1 MTLQVRT
8 FRIREEGAATS
19 GWPGGAGAG
28 PAEDESAVSTFLRSV
43 QVERVET
50 AFAEGAW
57 HLLVVYRDRKDQEE
71 AAQIAS
77 AVAAALRDW
86 RHSAAAR
93 ETMDASAVLSD
104 ALLEKVALA
113 VPTTTIELAE
123 LQDGSRREPGPFA
136 SEIVQV
142 VRRALAELT

>member
-8 FRIREEGAATS
+8 FSIRDGAAEVS
-19 GWPGGAGAG
+19 GSEPGGAD
-28 PAEDESAVSTFLRSV
+28 DERAVSTFLRAV

-50 AFAEGAW
+50 AYADGAW
-57 HLLVVYRDRKDQEE
+57 RLLVIYRDRKDQEE

-86 RHSAAAR
+86 RAAAAAR
-93 ETMDASAVLSD
+93 ENRQAGQILSNE
-104 ALLEKVALA
+104 LLEKVALA

-123 LQDGSRREPGPFA
+123 LQDGNRRDPGPFA

-142 VRRALAELT
+142 VRRALSDLT

>member
-8 FRIREEGAATS
+8 FRIREGDAEAS
-19 GWPGGAGAG
+19 GNPAGAGAKT
-28 PAEDESAVSTFLRSV
+28 AEDERAVSAFLRSV

-50 AFAEGAW
+50 AYADGAW
-57 HLLVVYRDRKDQEE
+57 RLLVVYRDRKDQEE

-86 RHSAAAR
+86 RQEAAGRKDMA
-93 ETMDASAVLSD
+93 ESAVLSD

-123 LQDGSRREPGPFA
+123 LQDGDRREPGPFA
-136 SEIVQV
+136 TEIVQV
-142 VRRALAELT
+142 VRRALADLT